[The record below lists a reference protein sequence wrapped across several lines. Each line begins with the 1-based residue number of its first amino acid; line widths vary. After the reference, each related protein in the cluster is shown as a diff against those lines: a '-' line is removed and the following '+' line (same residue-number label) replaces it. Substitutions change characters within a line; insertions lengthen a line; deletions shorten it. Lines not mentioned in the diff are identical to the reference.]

1 MDESTATELKAKA
14 HKTWAAGNF
23 DDVAKKIWSVGGGL
37 VDRIG
42 LGAGQEVLDIA
53 AGTGNAAIAA
63 AETGAAVTASDLT
76 PELFEAGRANAAAAG
91 VELEW
96 VEADAEAL
104 PFDDESFDIVL
115 STFGIMFAPR
125 HEVAAAEA
133 VRVLRPGGRFG
144 FACWRPDGGIGD
156 FFRTTAGH
164 MPPQPEGF
172 VPPPAWGNREHVE
185 SLFEGTGVRLE
196 FEDDSVD
203 FVFDSGEDAAD
214 FYAEFF
220 GPVVMAKRLL
230 EPEGKW
236 EALRSD
242 LIELFSSRSVPTD
255 DGRIAY
261 TGEYLTIIGSK
272 PG

>member
-1 MDESTATELKAKA
+1 MDEATATELKARA
-14 HKTWAAGNF
+14 HKIWAAGNF

-37 VDRIG
+37 VERVG
-42 LGAGQEVLDIA
+42 VGAGQEVLDIA

-63 AETGAAVTASDLT
+63 AEAGAAVTASDLT
-76 PELFEAGRANAAAAG
+76 PELFEAGRANATAAG

-104 PFDDESFDIVL
+104 PFDDAAFDIVL

-125 HEVAAAEA
+125 HEVAAGEA
-133 VRVLRPGGRFG
+133 VRVLRPGGRLG
-144 FACWRPDGGIGD
+144 FCCWRPDGGVGD
-156 FFRTTAGH
+156 FFRTTASH
-164 MPPQPEGF
+164 MPPPPDGF
-172 VPPPAWGNREHVE
+172 VPPPAWGSRDHVE
-185 SLFEGTGVRLE
+185 GLFEGTGVRLE

-203 FVFDSGEDAAD
+203 FVFDSGEAAAD

-220 GPVVMAKRLL
+220 GPVVMAKAAL

-236 EALRSD
+236 DALRND
-242 LIELFSSRSVPTD
+242 LIELFTSKSHPTD